1 MQREKLY
8 KLQRTVMERLDKKER
23 IRLLPKIG
31 MSQYQYGIE
40 VLVLN
45 GIGIDGYWYWL
56 VLVLIGIGIE
66 WYWY

>member
-1 MQREKLY
+1 
-8 KLQRTVMERLDKKER
+8 
-23 IRLLPKIG
+23 
-31 MSQYQYGIE
+31 MSQYRYGIE

-56 VLVLIGIGIE
+56 VLVLNGIGID